1 MIQRIQSI
9 YLLINVICYTLILFV
24 PLATI
29 NAELTLNA
37 WFFGTNN
44 GKVLAPVYLLGLTAI
59 IISVLSFAN
68 IFLYKNR
75 PLQNKLCVAIFVII
89 MLFMAL
95 LFFIYPEMLINK
107 AINSATIDY
116 TIWTI
121 FAVIP
126 LASTMFANKAILKDE
141 KMIKAADRIR

>member
-1 MIQRIQSI
+1 MIQRIQSV

-29 NAELTLNA
+29 NAEYSLNA
-37 WFFGTNN
+37 WFFGTAN
-44 GKVLAPVYLLGLTAI
+44 GDVLAPVYLLGLTAI
-59 IISVLSFAN
+59 IISILSLVN

-75 PLQNKLCVAIFVII
+75 PFQNKLCVAIFVII

-95 LFFIYPEMLINK
+95 LFFIYPEILINK
-107 AINSATIDY
+107 VINSAKIDY

-121 FAVIP
+121 FAVLP
-126 LASTMFANKAILKDE
+126 LATTMFANRAILKDE
-141 KMIKAADRIR
+141 KKVRAADRIR